1 MIKNTSKTIIIIGVI
16 ICCLIGLIAVM
27 VFVSNN
33 KNKTEQQITLP
44 EKTEAEIQAENEG
57 KALLEANREA
67 MQKAKQQI
75 YQPVKEI
82 NKEDHILGDIDAPV
96 QLIIYNDFNCPFFA
110 RLNET
115 IEQVKQEFGNKI
127 VIAFRHFPQRI
138 HSHAMIAALAAEC
151 AAEQD
156 KFWQM
161 HDKLLADNRGN
172 KMSIGQ
178 FKQDAV
184 DIGLDAAKFN
194 QCLETKKYQDKI
206 SAQMSAGK
214 DAGAI
219 GTPTIFVNGEQI
231 AGAAPFEDYVALDGV
246 DEEGMKSVIERH
258 LGEDSK

>member
-1 MIKNTSKTIIIIGVI
+1 MIKNTSKTIIIIGAI

-44 EKTEAEIQAENEG
+44 EKTEAEIQAENEA
-57 KALLEANREA
+57 KMLIEANREA
-67 MQKAKQQI
+67 MQKAKLQV

-82 NKEDHILGDIDAPV
+82 DQEDHILGDIDAPV
-96 QLIIYNDFNCPFFA
+96 QLIIYSDFDCPFFV

-127 VIAFRHFPQRI
+127 VIAFRHFPLRI
-138 HSHAMIAALAAEC
+138 HSYAMPASLAAEC

-161 HDKLLADNRGN
+161 YDKLFASKKAN
-172 KMSIGQ
+172 KLYTGQ

-206 SAQMSAGK
+206 SEQMSAGK
-214 DAGAI
+214 EAGAI

-258 LGEDSK
+258 LGEDSD